1 MVVLVYLTLV
11 PLECYS
17 WSTDVII
24 KTKLTRDRNKCMEVF
39 CKKDIFKNLKK
50 FTKTENHKNFKSTY
64 FDCRIPVDNCL
75 FIAS

>member
-11 PLECYS
+11 PLEYYS

-50 FTKTENHKNFKSTY
+50 FTEKQKTTKILRALT
-64 FDCRIPVDNCL
+64 L
-75 FIAS
+75 IAEYLWTTAFL

>member
-50 FTKTENHKNFKSTY
+50 FTEKQKTTKILRALT
-64 FDCRIPVDNCL
+64 L
-75 FIAS
+75 IAEYLWTTAFL

>member
-1 MVVLVYLTLV
+1 MVALVYLTLV

-50 FTKTENHKNFKSTY
+50 FTEKQKTTKILRALT
-64 FDCRIPVDNCL
+64 L
-75 FIAS
+75 IAEYLWTTAFL

>member
-50 FTKTENHKNFKSTY
+50 FTEKQKITKILRALT
-64 FDCRIPVDNCL
+64 L
-75 FIAS
+75 IAEYLWTTAFL

>member
-50 FTKTENHKNFKSTY
+50 FTEKQKITKILRALTLIEEYLWTTAF
-64 FDCRIPVDNCL
+64 L
-75 FIAS
+75 